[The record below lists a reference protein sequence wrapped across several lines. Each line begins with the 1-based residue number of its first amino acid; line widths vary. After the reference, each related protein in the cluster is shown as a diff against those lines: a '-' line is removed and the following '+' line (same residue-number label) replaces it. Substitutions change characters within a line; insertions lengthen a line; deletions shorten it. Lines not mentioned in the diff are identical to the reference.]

1 MERIG
6 FGVIDAQRGFM
17 PAEVGAVL
25 GVAGFGEL
33 GVAEGDVIVP
43 LVNRVMAEVAARGG
57 YLFTTQDWHPAA
69 TAHFSATP
77 NFTTTWPV
85 HCVAETAGADFHPQL
100 VFPTGTAHFR
110 KGMDV
115 LVRGED
121 DTSYSGYYATDANG
135 ARLPDVLRA
144 QGVTTLYL
152 AGLALDYCVGS
163 TALDMVQHLGIPVV
177 VLLDATRPVAATTG
191 AAMVERFGQMG
202 VAVAQCADLLQAQG
216 H

>member
-1 MERIG
+1 MGRIG
-6 FGVIDAQRGFM
+6 FGLIDAQRGFM
-17 PAEVGAVL
+17 PAEVGVNL

-33 GVAEGDVIVP
+33 GVAEGDHIVP
-43 LVNRVMAEVAARGG
+43 LVNRVMTEVAARGG
-57 YLFTTQDWHPAA
+57 YVFTTQDWHPAD

-85 HCVAETAGADFHPQL
+85 HCVAETAGADFHPDL
-100 VFPTGTAHFR
+100 VFPTGTVHFH

-121 DTSYSGYYATDANG
+121 DTSYSGYYATDASG

-144 QGVTTLYL
+144 QGITTLYL

-163 TALDMVQHLGIPVV
+163 TALDMVQKVGIPVV
-177 VLLDATRPVAATTG
+177 VLLDATRPVAAATG
-191 AAMVERFGQMG
+191 EAMVARFGQMG
-202 VAVAQCADLLQAQG
+202 VAVAQSTDVWQVR
-216 H
+216 